1 MTKGRLVGLIL
12 VVGIG
17 LASTLW
23 LVLHTSNGDSPREDS
38 LTGGDGVQTTVPAST
53 SPGQATLEA
62 AAQENKYMFMLFWK
76 EDDSATQSLRGELAS
91 SFFSWQDGRLQ

>member
-23 LVLHTSNGDSPREDS
+23 LVLHTSNGDSSRGDS
-38 LTGGDGVQTTVPAST
+38 LTGGAGVQTTVPSLDISRASH
-53 SPGQATLEA
+53 SGSRCPG
-62 AAQENKYMFMLFWK
+62 K
-76 EDDSATQSLRGELAS
+76 
-91 SFFSWQDGRLQ
+91 